1 MHATKPEWVAEFT
14 ASLNALYDNVQE
26 FAQTETDLA
35 TLCEVLVE
43 MSNIKTSLALI
54 YDDLA
59 NAVKTRM
66 SHGEIIATGS
76 GATIEC
82 KMSKDRKGWQHQ
94 DLANIVADRIRT
106 TSVDIGTGE
115 VLLSQHEMITKL
127 LDYIQ
132 PSYWRVGKLQEIGID
147 ADDYCTVGDS
157 KQNIVIR
164 KGQK

>member
-1 MHATKPEWVAEFT
+1 MTTTKPEWVNAFIG
-14 ASLNALYDNVQE
+14 SLNDLYHNVQDFCKE
-26 FAQTETDLA
+26 ETDLA
-35 TLCEVLVE
+35 SMCEVLIE
-43 MSNIKTSLALI
+43 LSNMKTSLSLI

-59 NAVKTRM
+59 NSVKAQM
-66 SHGEIIATGS
+66 AHGEVVSTQNGS
-76 GATIEC
+76 IIEC
-82 KMSKDRKGWQHQ
+82 KMSRDRKGWQHEN
-94 DLANIVADRIRT
+94 LANVVADRIRT
-106 TSVDIGTGE
+106 TSVDMGTGE

-164 KGQK
+164 KGHK

>member
-1 MHATKPEWVAEFT
+1 MVSTKPEWVTDFMT
-14 ASLNALYDNVQE
+14 ALNVLYDNVQE
-26 FAQTETDLA
+26 FAKNETDLA
-35 TLCEVLVE
+35 AMCEVLVE
-43 MSNIKTSLALI
+43 VSNMKTSLALI
-54 YDDLA
+54 YDDVA
-59 NAVKTRM
+59 NTVKTRM
-66 SHGEIIATGS
+66 SHGELIATDN

-106 TSVDIGTGE
+106 TSVDIETGE

-147 ADDYCTVGDS
+147 ADDYCTVGES
-157 KQNIVIR
+157 KQNLVIR